1 VSSPGPSEILVI
13 PVEGIKRVR
22 PGDDLAAL
30 IFEALQKKRLELQDD
45 DILVVTQKVV
55 SKSEGRMVRLDEVKP
70 TNRASVLAS
79 ELGKD
84 PRMIEL
90 ILRESTRVVRKG
102 HGVLITETRHGF
114 VCANSGVDVSN
125 VETGYAALL
134 PLDPDASSRGLRESL
149 ERATTKRLAV
159 VVSDTFGRPWRE
171 GHTDVAIGCSGI
183 APTQNLAGRTDSY
196 DYVLRV
202 TQPAI
207 VDEVAGVAELVMTK
221 LSMIP
226 VAIVRGVRY
235 DRAEVGVKSMIR
247 KGSMDLFR

>member
-1 VSSPGPSEILVI
+1 MVI
-13 PVEGIKRVR
+13 PVGGMKRVQ
-22 PGDDLAAL
+22 PGDDLSAL
-30 IFEALQKKRLELQDD
+30 ILEAMEKKPFELQDD

-55 SKSEGRMVRLDEVKP
+55 SKSEGRIVRIDEVKP
-70 TNRASVLAS
+70 TNRASVLAT

-84 PRMIEL
+84 PRIVEL
-90 ILRESTRVVRKG
+90 VLRESRRVVRKG
-102 HGVLITETRHGF
+102 HGVIITETRHGF

-125 VETGYAALL
+125 VEPGYAVLL
-134 PLDPDASSRGLRESL
+134 PLDPDASSRRLRERL
-149 ERATTKRLAV
+149 ESATKKRLAV

-183 APTQNLAGRTDSY
+183 VPTHSLAGRTDSY
-196 DYVLRV
+196 DYVLKV

-226 VAIVRGVRY
+226 VAIVRGVSY
-235 DRAEVGVKSMIR
+235 DRADAGVKSMIR
-247 KGSMDLFR
+247 KSSMDLFR

>member
-1 VSSPGPSEILVI
+1 M
-13 PVEGIKRVR
+13 KRVQ

-30 IFEALQKKRLELQDD
+30 ILEALEGKRFELQDD

-55 SKSEGRMVRLDEVKP
+55 SKSEGRVVRLDEVKP
-70 TNRASVLAS
+70 TDRASVLAT

-84 PRMIEL
+84 PRIVEL
-90 ILRESTRVVRKG
+90 VLRESRRVVRKG
-102 HGVLITETRHGF
+102 HGVIITETWHGF

-125 VETGYAALL
+125 VDAGYAALL
-134 PLDPDASSRGLRESL
+134 PLDPDASSRRLRERL
-149 ERATTKRLAV
+149 EAATTKRLAV

-183 APTQNLAGRTDSY
+183 APTQNLAGITDSY

-202 TQPAI
+202 TEPAI

-235 DRAEVGVKSMIR
+235 ERAEAGVKSMIR